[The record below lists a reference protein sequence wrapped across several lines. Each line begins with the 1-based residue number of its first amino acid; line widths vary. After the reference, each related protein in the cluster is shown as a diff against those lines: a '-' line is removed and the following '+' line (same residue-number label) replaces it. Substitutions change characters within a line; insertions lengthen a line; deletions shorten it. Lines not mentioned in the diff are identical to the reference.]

1 MVLAGLSTLVPAM
14 AQNAA
19 DPPRLRARVA
29 NPAIKNGRPTDI
41 FILSANGPMVQ
52 FVKHGNPRTF
62 FNRLPARS
70 GRCTF
75 LKRMISS
82 TRR

>member
-29 NPAIKNGRPTDI
+29 NPAIKNGRPDGY
-41 FILSANGPMVQ
+41 FHSVGQRSMVQ
-52 FVKHGNPRTF
+52 FVETRESQDI
-62 FNRLPARS
+62 LPTGCQRVQDAVH
-70 GRCTF
+70 F
-75 LKRMISS
+75 
-82 TRR
+82 